1 MVIIPLK
8 NMFYWSSCCGE
19 TGSVASL
26 KSWDTGWI
34 PGLAQW
40 VEYQVLCSADNWT
53 GKSICHGVVKK
64 EKKRKKKG
72 YNGYKRQTFKLNK
85 LLCSLL
91 KSHQFALIFL
101 SFHEDK

>member
-1 MVIIPLK
+1 
-8 NMFYWSSCCGE
+8 MFYWSSCCGE

-64 EKKRKKKG
+64 EKKRKK
-72 YNGYKRQTFKLNK
+72 YVNIYIYISIYMFYLNP
-85 LLCSLL
+85 
-91 KSHQFALIFL
+91 
-101 SFHEDK
+101 